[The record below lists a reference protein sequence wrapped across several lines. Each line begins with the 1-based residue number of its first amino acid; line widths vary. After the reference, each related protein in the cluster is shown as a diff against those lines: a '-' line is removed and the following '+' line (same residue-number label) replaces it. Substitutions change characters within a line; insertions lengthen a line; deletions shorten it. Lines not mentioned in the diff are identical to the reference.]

1 MKVSA
6 HTSPRSVAGAFA
18 GDVRQHG
25 RAEAY
30 VVGAGA
36 LNQAVKGIA
45 IARTLLAEQGVD
57 LVCVPAFTQLQIDGE
72 QRTGIHLVVEVRDGG
87 PDGGDV
93 AAANSDPP
101 AVAGA
106 EPPTP
111 PGD

>member
-6 HTSPRSVAGAFA
+6 HSSARSVAGAFA

-25 RAEAY
+25 RAEAS

-57 LVCVPAFTQLQIDGE
+57 LVCVPAFTELQIDGE
-72 QRTGIHLVVEVRDGG
+72 RRTGIHLVVEVRDAGAD
-87 PDGGDV
+87 DGDT
-93 AAANSDPP
+93 
-101 AVAGA
+101 AVADA
-106 EPPTP
+106 EPPTR